1 MTRFLAELAL
11 APRGPFLRWGV
22 ALLAFLVALVARLTL
37 EPWLPSGFPF
47 LTFFPAVIIVA
58 FLCGAQAGAAV
69 AVASLIA
76 SHYLF
81 LPPFGSFRLTP
92 GGALALGFFAL
103 IAAVDIALIRAMT
116 RSLHQVR
123 EERER
128 NRRLAESR
136 ETLYRELQH
145 RISNN
150 LQMVSSLIAV
160 ESRAVTDERAR
171 HVLQDAQRRLGLIS
185 RLHRQLHDP
194 EATEIRMD
202 EFLPELCEDTL
213 ATAGACDRV
222 CYVLNAAPIA
232 LSPARAIP
240 VGLIAAELVV
250 NALEHGLP
258 GGRAGSLTVTLA
270 DEGNGIASLSVE
282 DDGAGLP
289 DGFDLGASNSL
300 GLQIVRQLAEQ
311 LGGEFG
317 LSGTRGAAARLR
329 FPIRE
334 G

>member
-1 MTRFLAELAL
+1 MTRFLAGLAL
-11 APRGPFLRWGV
+11 APRGPLFRWGV
-22 ALLAFLVALVARLTL
+22 ALLAFLVAFGARVALDSL
-37 EPWLPSGFPF
+37 LPSGFPF

-58 FLCGAQAGAAV
+58 FLCGARAGTAV

-76 SHYLF
+76 SHYFF
-81 LPPFGSFRLTP
+81 LAPIGSFELNLS
-92 GGALALGFFAL
+92 GALALGFFAL
-103 IAAVDIALIRAMT
+103 IASVDIALIRAMT
-116 RSLHQVR
+116 HSLRSVR

-150 LQMVSSLIAV
+150 LQMVSSLLAV
-160 ESRAVTDERAR
+160 ESRAVTDDRAQ
-171 HVLQDAQRRLGLIS
+171 HVLQDARRRLDLIS

-202 EFLPELCEDTL
+202 EFLRELCEDNL
-213 ATAGACDRV
+213 AAAGVSDRV
-222 CYVLNAAPIA
+222 RHVLRAAPIA

-240 VGLIAAELVV
+240 VGLVAAEFIANAVEHGFPDGREGSLVV
-250 NALEHGLP
+250 A
-258 GGRAGSLTVTLA
+258 LA
-270 DEGNGIASLSVE
+270 DEGQGVAALSVE

-289 DGFDLGASNSL
+289 DGFNLRGSNSL
-300 GLQIVRQLAEQ
+300 GLQIVRQLADQ
-311 LGGEFG
+311 LGGEFQ
-317 LSGTRGAAARLR
+317 LSGTHGAVARLR
-329 FPIRE
+329 FPVRE

>member
-1 MTRFLAELAL
+1 MTRFLAGLAL
-11 APRGPFLRWGV
+11 TPRSPLFCWGV
-22 ALLAFLVALVARLTL
+22 AILAFLVAFGMRLAL
-37 EPWLPSGFPF
+37 EPLLPTGFPF

-58 FLCGAQAGAAV
+58 FLCGALAGATV
-69 AVASLIA
+69 AVASLFA
-76 SHYLF
+76 SHYFF
-81 LPPFGSFRLTP
+81 LAPTGSLELTP
-92 GGALALGFFAL
+92 SRALALGFFAL

-116 RSLHQVR
+116 HSLHRVR

-171 HVLQDAQRRLGLIS
+171 HVLQDAQRRPGLIS

-222 CYVLNAAPIA
+222 RYVLRAAPIA

-240 VGLIAAELVV
+240 VGLIAAELVA

-270 DEGNGIASLSVE
+270 DEGDGVASLSVE
-282 DDGAGLP
+282 DDGEGLP

-311 LGGEFG
+311 LGGEFR
-317 LSGTRGAAARLR
+317 LAGTRGAAARMR